1 MRPKATASVGLLLA
15 LALWGW
21 ACGGSTPVYRGEPS
35 EMQQACE
42 RAKTVCPP
50 NADWMKCSD
59 DQYECHRLGLWYEDG
74 IKVTRSA
81 ARAKEI
87 FNTLCDRLEVGSCQQ
102 LCRDGDQA
110 RCVDVALLAVA
121 AAGGA
126 PYPPSFEPYREV
138 FEKGCRAKDVI
149 ACMMLDLDYFEGSQP
164 VVQLMNNCFDDRAN
178 CINRACKSGDP
189 LGCAVLCHVGQSDA
203 CNDLAVLVFEGQA
216 FPADQS
222 QRAAQLLEERCFA
235 QQDEQA
241 CTVAG
246 VALQMGK
253 GLSRDY
259 VRARMFYEAA
269 CPAEPIACSNL
280 ATLHADG
287 LGVDVDP
294 FRAANLFEQ
303 ACTGGYPKACAALA
317 VLHLSGRGVA
327 RDPVAARRLLQQ
339 ACDNGDERACAAL
352 DQLPIP
358 PPKTPPSG
366 GGDAPEKAP
375 SAR

>member
-1 MRPKATASVGLLLA
+1 MR
-15 LALWGW
+15 
-21 ACGGSTPVYRGEPS
+21 
-35 EMQQACE
+35 QACE

-50 NADWMKCSD
+50 TADWMKCHD
-59 DQYECHRLGLWYEDG
+59 DQWECYRLGLWTKDG

-81 ARAKEI
+81 ERANEI
-87 FNTLCDRLEVGSCQQ
+87 FNTLCDRLDVSSCQQ
-102 LCRDGDQA
+102 LCRDGDQP
-110 RCVDVALLAVA
+110 RCVDVALLGIA

-138 FEKGCRAKDVI
+138 FEKGCRAKDII
-149 ACMMLDLDYFEGSQP
+149 ACMMLDLDYAEGSQP

-178 CINRACKSGDP
+178 CISRACREGDP
-189 LGCAVLCHVGQSDA
+189 LGCAVLCHVGQSAA
-203 CNDLAVLVFEGQA
+203 CNDLSVMVFQGQA

-222 QRAAQLLEERCFA
+222 QRVAQLLEERCFA
-235 QQDEQA
+235 QKDNQA

-246 VALQMGK
+246 VAHHTGQ

-259 VRARMFYEAA
+259 VRARMFYDAA

-294 FRAANLFEQ
+294 FRAADLFEQ

-317 VLHLSGRGVA
+317 VLYLEGRGVA
-327 RDPVAARRLLQQ
+327 RDPVAAQRLLQQ
-339 ACDNGDERACAAL
+339 ACNNGYERACTTEE
-352 DQLPIP
+352 QLP
-358 PPKTPPSG
+358 TPPRPIVPRG
-366 GGDAPEKAP
+366 ADDAPEKAP